1 MPTPTLPGEPV
12 LPSAS
17 PRGSGWFRG
26 TQNSGWPRRAQ
37 HLAVAWVWSEPA
49 AAQAIILA
57 FIALGIAFGWWH
69 WNNGQ
74 TGAVIGITAA
84 LLGMFV
90 RALVTPL
97 ARRPGRGAEPA
108 AQAGEITGPA
118 GGAYE
123 PDSGA

>member
-12 LPSAS
+12 PPTVSS
-17 PRGSGWFRG
+17 RGSGWLRR
-26 TQNSGWPRRAQ
+26 TQNSGWFRRAQ
-37 HLAVAWVWSEPA
+37 HMAVAWVRREPA

-74 TGAVIGITAA
+74 TGAVIGIAAA

-97 ARRPGRGAEPA
+97 ARRPGGEAEPI
-108 AQAGEITGPA
+108 AQASEITGSA
-118 GGAYE
+118 GGA
-123 PDSGA
+123 SRAR